1 LHRPQKPKTATS
13 SPNTREAHIA
23 QQQATQQRAQ
33 DSIRVNRRIRV
44 PEVRVINADGEQLGI
59 MTIGEAL
66 RMAEEAVLDLV
77 EVSPKAMPPVCR
89 IMDYGKYKYLQKKK
103 AAEANRNATKSLLKE
118 VKLRPKT
125 DDHDV
130 NFKINHIREF
140 LKEGHKAKV
149 TIMFRGR
156 EIVHQE
162 IGKNH
167 LDLIAK
173 TVVEEGVG
181 IVESTARLE
190 GRNMTMILA
199 PKG

>member
-1 LHRPQKPKTATS
+1 
-13 SPNTREAHIA
+13 
-23 QQQATQQRAQ
+23 
-33 DSIRVNRRIRV
+33 
-44 PEVRVINADGEQLGI
+44 VRVINSDGEQLGI
-59 MTIGEAL
+59 LPVSDAL
-66 RMAEEAVLDLV
+66 RMAEEQGLDLV
-77 EVSPKAMPPVCR
+77 EVSPKAVPPVCR

-103 AAEANRNATKSLLKE
+103 AAEANRNATKSMLKE

-125 DDHDV
+125 DEHDFQFKLDHI
-130 NFKINHIREF
+130 KRF
-140 LKEGHKAKV
+140 LEEGHKAKV

-167 LDLIAK
+167 LDRMAK
-173 TVVEEGVG
+173 SVVESGIGV
-181 IVESTARLE
+181 VESTPRLE

>member
-1 LHRPQKPKTATS
+1 
-13 SPNTREAHIA
+13 
-23 QQQATQQRAQ
+23 
-33 DSIRVNRRIRV
+33 
-44 PEVRVINADGEQLGI
+44 VRVINSDGEQLGI
-59 MTIGEAL
+59 LPVSDAL
-66 RMAEEAVLDLV
+66 RMAEEQGLDLV
-77 EVSPKAMPPVCR
+77 EVSPKAVPPVCR

-103 AAEANRNATKSLLKE
+103 AAEANRNATKSQLKE

-125 DDHDV
+125 DEHDFQFKLDHI
-130 NFKINHIREF
+130 KRF
-140 LKEGHKAKV
+140 LEEGHKAKV

-167 LDLIAK
+167 LDRMAK
-173 TVVEEGVG
+173 SVVESGIGV
-181 IVESTARLE
+181 VESTPRLE